1 MDTLFRLR
9 RILAAVLLLGMTGT
23 FVELLLLQHD
33 EDAIQ
38 ILPLALLGTGV
49 AAVLWRMATGSAAS
63 GAAVRGLML
72 LFLAAGAAGV
82 YFHFTAN
89 LEFQRETDPALRGMP
104 LFRQALAAKVPPP
117 LAPGVMLQLG
127 LIGLAY
133 TYRYKER

>member
-9 RILAAVLLLGMTGT
+9 RILAVVLLLGMTGT
-23 FVELLLLQHD
+23 LVELVLLQHH

-38 ILPLALLGTGV
+38 FLPLVLLGAGV
-49 AAVLWRMATGSAAS
+49 AAVLWRMASGSAAS
-63 GAAVRGLML
+63 AAAVRGLML

-82 YFHFTAN
+82 YYHFAAN
-89 LEFQRETDPALRGMP
+89 LEFQRETDPALRGMA

>member
-49 AAVLWRMATGSAAS
+49 
-63 GAAVRGLML
+63 AAVRGLML